1 MTKLALRTLWSR
13 TLSDLMET
21 QQLAQELARQL
32 KPKTIIGLQG
42 EMGSGKT
49 HFALALAQSLG
60 CTSGELSSPTYAIHQ
75 EYQGPQLTLHHLD
88 LYRLDT
94 EDEIESSGF
103 WDLFYDETSIIVV
116 EWIDRIPF
124 ETIPQNFSYI
134 RLDWKIKSDGTR
146 SVTLSERISL
156 PPSL

>member
-1 MTKLALRTLWSR
+1 
-13 TLSDLMET
+13 MET